1 MCDISIFMC
10 NACVHLHLCH
20 INDSTEA
27 KHTETTVHTY
37 IAATYSTNGLHR
49 QQHPYPS
56 CMQVVSGVAD
66 DTWYPLPT
74 SDNATVNPRYMPMY
88 ACRDSCVIMH
98 LQNTRIMCGCQPP
111 CTYTSICMDM
121 CANAYV
127 CLQRPRHQ
135 PHYRHRHHASLI
147 LTVITII
154 AIANTIHPIMTITM
168 TITIVRKKCA
178 RA

>member
-121 CANAYV
+121 CAYV

-147 LTVITII
+147 LAVITII
-154 AIANTIHPIMTITM
+154 AIANTIHTII
-168 TITIVRKKCA
+168 TITITITILRKKCA